1 MSEVVDFHVHLTP
14 PGMLDD
20 FACHDD
26 EPYWQLLTTPNPRH
40 AAQVLRTGEQMVQ
53 QMDHDGVA
61 RVVVQAGYLQ
71 SARSI
76 AAKNA
81 AVLDLARRF
90 EGRIELFAAIDPLSP
105 TAVADVDAALDAGAA
120 GIGEVNPYAHGLRL
134 DDPRFLAVAAR
145 CEEHGVPMSV
155 HMSEEAGNYYLG
167 KSTYRL
173 NDYFEFAKRFPGL
186 PIVFAHWGGGLF
198 FYEVMPAVAAALP
211 HVAYDTAA
219 SPLQYPTERIF
230 RVALEILPPSKI
242 LYGSDYPLRLYR
254 GHDDVDFAR
263 FLGDLAAAVPDE
275 ASRAAIV
282 GGNAAALLSR
292 ERRTVTTAPVSPA
305 IDDSQ
310 QLAERLD
317 LPIEPFM
324 SVAEVARRHP
334 RTRAVFERFG
344 IPHTDV
350 TVPVWEPIVQAAA
363 AHGLGAAAQGE
374 LIAALNDALD

>member
-40 AAQVLRTGEQMVQ
+40 AAQILRTGEQMVQ
-53 QMDHDGVA
+53 QMDRDGVA

-71 SARSI
+71 GARSI

-90 EGRIELFAAIDPLSP
+90 AGRIELFAAIDPRSP
-105 TAVADVDAALDAGAA
+105 TAVADVDAALDAGAV

-167 KSTYRL
+167 KSTHRL

-198 FYEVMPAVAAALP
+198 FYEVMPSVAAVLR

-219 SPLQYPTERIF
+219 SPLQYPTERIV
-230 RVALEILPPSKI
+230 RVALDILPPSKI

-254 GHDDVDFAR
+254 GHHDVDFAR
-263 FLGDLAAAVPDE
+263 FLGDLSAAVPDE
-275 ASRAAIV
+275 AARAAIV

-292 ERRTVTTAPVSPA
+292 DRRTVTPTPASTVSDATQP
-305 IDDSQ
+305 I
-310 QLAERLD
+310 AERLE

-324 SVAEVARRHP
+324 SVAEVARRYP
-334 RTRAVFERFG
+334 RTKAVFERFG

-363 AHGLGAAAQGE
+363 ARGLGTIAQAE
-374 LIAALNDALD
+374 LIDALNDALG

>member
-20 FACHDD
+20 FACHDG

-40 AAQVLRTGEQMVQ
+40 AAQVLRTGEEMVE
-53 QMDHDGVA
+53 QMDRDGVA

-71 SARSI
+71 SERSI

-105 TAVADVDAALDAGAA
+105 TAAADVDAAVDAGAV

-155 HMSEEAGNYYLG
+155 HVSEEAGNYYLG

-186 PIVFAHWGGGLF
+186 PIVFAHWGGGMF
-198 FYEVMPAVAAALP
+198 FYELMPSVAAELR
-211 HVAYDTAA
+211 HVSYDTAA
-219 SPLQYPTERIF
+219 SPLLYPTERIF
-230 RVALEILPPSKI
+230 RVALEILPAAKI
-242 LYGSDYPLRLYR
+242 LYGSDYPLRVYR
-254 GHDDVDFAR
+254 GQPGVDFAR
-263 FLGDLAAAVPDE
+263 FLGDVAAAVPDDAAR
-275 ASRAAIV
+275 ASIL

-292 ERRTVTTAPVSPA
+292 ERRTVTTAPASGAAHGALP
-305 IDDSQ
+305 
-310 QLAERLD
+310 LAERLE

-324 SVAEVARRHP
+324 SVAEVARRYP
-334 RTRAVFERFG
+334 RTRPVFERFG

-363 AHGLGAAAQGE
+363 ARGLGAAARAALLE
-374 LIAALNDALD
+374 ALNDALG